1 MQCSAPAVL
10 PALKISVQNEDF
22 SLADEYQLLA
32 ATPGCGAVLTFSGL
46 VRDDGATPLQA
57 LELEHYPG
65 MTQQALTSI
74 ALLATERFKV
84 KAVTLIHRIGTL
96 TPQQQIVLV
105 GVASSHRSEAF
116 AASEFIMDYLKTKAP
131 LWKKQH
137 LTTGSDWVE
146 AKSSDNER
154 AKRWETE

>member
-1 MQCSAPAVL
+1 MNKPL
-10 PALKISVQNEDF
+10 IKITVQSEDF

-46 VRDDGATPLQA
+46 VRDDGETALQA

-65 MTQQALTSI
+65 MTEQALTGI
-74 ALLATERFKV
+74 ALLAIERFKV

-116 AASEFIMDYLKTKAP
+116 SACEFIMDYLKTKAP

-137 LTTGSDWVE
+137 LVTGSDWIA
-146 AKSSDNER
+146 AKSTDAER
-154 AKRWETE
+154 AKRWDLT